1 MSARQQLPPGP
12 AIPRALQTALLWTRP
27 LLYLQSCRRR
37 YGPVFTLRAGGH
49 PPLIFV
55 CDPDGIQAILK
66 ADEQLLRPGD
76 GAAAVEPIVGE
87 SSFMLAHGAPHRN
100 VRKALLPVIGAATVE
115 RHAAMIGSIARR
127 AIEAWPTGTPIELHR
142 RLRVLTLEVM
152 LRTIVGGE
160 PEPPDHFLQ
169 RLHESVL
176 AMLDVTSS
184 PVLTEP
190 YLRRGPGR
198 AIWRTFLHHR
208 EIVDRLLLELIDNT
222 NERPADS
229 LLANL
234 AAVRNADGSAPSRRQ
249 VRDNVMSM
257 ILAGHETTAAQLAWA
272 VQLLAHQPDTQARL
286 AAEARS
292 AGIGTLAGAA
302 IEELLRHRCAFVF
315 AIPRT
320 LTSAIELGG
329 YRCEPPAQLVPCIYL
344 LHHNADHHL
353 DPHTY
358 IWDRFLGAPPD
369 PRTWLP
375 WGGGPRRCP
384 GRHLALL
391 EITTIIQTLLASRTI
406 SARHK
411 KIERPRWRGVI
422 VAPSGNCRVV
432 LRSRP

>member
-1 MSARQQLPPGP
+1 
-12 AIPRALQTALLWTRP
+12 
-27 LLYLQSCRRR
+27 
-37 YGPVFTLRAGGH
+37 
-49 PPLIFV
+49 
-55 CDPDGIQAILK
+55 
-66 ADEQLLRPGD
+66 
-76 GAAAVEPIVGE
+76 
-87 SSFMLAHGAPHRN
+87 
-100 VRKALLPVIGAATVE
+100 
-115 RHAAMIGSIARR
+115 
-127 AIEAWPTGTPIELHR
+127 
-142 RLRVLTLEVM
+142 
-152 LRTIVGGE
+152 
-160 PEPPDHFLQ
+160 
-169 RLHESVL
+169 
-176 AMLDVTSS
+176 MLDVTSS

-190 YLRRGPGR
+190 YLRHGPGR

-208 EIVDRLLLELIDNT
+208 EVVDGLLLELIDNT
-222 NERPADS
+222 KERPADC
-229 LLANL
+229 LLAHL

-272 VQLLAHQPDTQARL
+272 VQLLARQPDAQARL

-292 AGIGTLAGAA
+292 AGVGTLAGAA
-302 IEELLRHRCAFVF
+302 IAEVLRHCCAFVF

-344 LHHNADHHL
+344 LHHDADHHP

-358 IWDRFLGAPPD
+358 VWDRFLGMPPD

-391 EITTIIQTLLASRTI
+391 EIATILQTLLASRTI
-406 SARHK
+406 SARRK

-422 VAPSGNCRVV
+422 VVPSSNCRVV
-432 LRSRP
+432 LHSRP